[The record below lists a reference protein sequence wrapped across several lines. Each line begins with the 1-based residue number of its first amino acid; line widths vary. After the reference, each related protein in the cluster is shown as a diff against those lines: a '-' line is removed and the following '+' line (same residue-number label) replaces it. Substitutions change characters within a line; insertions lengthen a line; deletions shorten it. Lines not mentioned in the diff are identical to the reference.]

1 MFICIFR
8 SISIPRTRGWSFC
21 DLKIKC
27 NEVYFTTFSC
37 TGSRSVQFLSSR
49 FERDIEYMLN
59 DRPGIYW
66 KVCWKFIAPV
76 FIIVVFLA
84 SLIKMMVNGIGYQRW
99 DIAKVKTI
107 RVSGSGFTTELT
119 QQKAQWFAI
128 EMKLLISV
136 LTKSTPPPRWIL
148 AVLNV
153 VREWRPLLGSRTKGN
168 TFRWVTTRQ
177 CFAIRCAKI

>member
-1 MFICIFR
+1 MFNDY
-8 SISIPRTRGWSFC
+8 SGTIPLLTIAFFELIAVAW
-21 DLKIKC
+21 
-27 NEVYFTTFSC
+27 VY
-37 TGSRSVQFLSSR
+37 GLEK

-119 QQKAQWFAI
+119 QQKAQ
-128 EMKLLISV
+128 
-136 LTKSTPPPRWIL
+136 
-148 AVLNV
+148 
-153 VREWRPLLGSRTKGN
+153 
-168 TFRWVTTRQ
+168 
-177 CFAIRCAKI
+177 